1 MEQEERFRNIEER
14 LLSLEKKLNTSTLSI
29 SQAPQQP
36 PITPQASQAHIPVD
50 EQPSRL
56 REWIQENWLM
66 SLGIFLVLLSV
77 SWFVGYAFSNNLLGT
92 TERICLVFAAGITS
106 YILGLKLLRKTF
118 RGGQALIILG
128 ESMLIMTIFAG
139 YQLYDLFTP
148 TTAFALMVTITAL
161 TTLLAVLKDL
171 EGLGFVS
178 ILATAYIPYFVYG
191 SVHNLFFLVNY
202 ILLIDIGALVML
214 LMQGWGW
221 VFHAAWFATLCYSTW
236 FFAFENPA
244 NIYIYSTVFYLLFYI
259 PSALT
264 AIDKIKNKLQ
274 LKGAAI
280 ILISTLTLLEFSKR
294 FSHFEWSAIHYMALA
309 LLSFIFS
316 YKFAKNFET
325 INYKTSLK
333 YILGVCFAYSTMI
346 FSTATIDSII
356 LPYGSQVELIG
367 YFAQVTIAMVIAKF
381 VLKSLHGTAGLALY
395 FIEPLYILA
404 YKYPEILYVS
414 LNTMDFAILCV
425 SAISFSIAGCL
436 VYTFQDSAKLNRFHK
451 FVLGTLGIFAG
462 LSLMS
467 IVWNLCHN
475 FTTNDPVARSLA
487 LTFYILMGEVLIYLG
502 NLKKIERLRQGGIAI
517 IVLVILRL
525 FSIELWEMPIVIRSI
540 TFVVTGLLLI
550 GTAWLDKKASQND

>member
-29 SQAPQQP
+29 SQAPQQT
-36 PITPQASQAHIPVD
+36 PITPDASQAHIPVD

-56 REWIQENWLM
+56 SEWIKENWLM

-92 TERICLVFAAGITS
+92 TARICLVFTAGITS

-118 RGGQALIILG
+118 NGGQALIILG

-161 TTLLAVLKDL
+161 TTMLAVLKDL

-191 SVHNLFFLVNY
+191 SVYNIFFLVNY
-202 ILLIDIGALVML
+202 ILLLDIGALVML

-221 VFHAAWFATLCYSTW
+221 VFHAALFATLCYSPW
-236 FFAFENPA
+236 FIAFENPE

-274 LKGAAI
+274 RKGAAI
-280 ILISTLTLLEFSKR
+280 ILISTLTLLEFTKR

-309 LLSFIFS
+309 ILSFIFS
-316 YKFAKNFET
+316 YKFAKNFEK

-346 FSTATIDSII
+346 FTTATIESII
-356 LPYGSQVELIG
+356 FPYGSEVELIG
-367 YFAQVTIAMVIAKF
+367 YFAQATMAIVIAKF
-381 VLKSLHGTAGLALY
+381 VLKSAHGTAGLALY

-414 LNTMDFAILCV
+414 LNTIDFVILCV
-425 SAISFSIAGCL
+425 SAISLSIGGSL
-436 VYTFQDSAKLNRFHK
+436 LYTFEDSAKFTRFHK
-451 FVLGTLGIFAG
+451 VVLGSLVIFAG

-475 FTTNDPVARSLA
+475 FTVNDSVARSLA

-502 NLKKIERLRQGGIAI
+502 NLKKIKRFRQGGIAI

-550 GTAWLDKKASQND
+550 GTAWWDKKASQND